1 MAKSYL
7 QKIDD
12 LLDKITS
19 YSDQVLKILGDIE
32 IDKLVHRKKPSE
44 FSEQDVEKLQDVIKQ
59 VETILLQH
67 NNKVFFGI

>member
-59 VETILLQH
+59 VEAILLQH
-67 NNKVFFGI
+67 NNKVFFGL

>member
-7 QKIDD
+7 EKIDD
-12 LLDKITS
+12 ILNKITS

-59 VETILLQH
+59 VEAILLLH
-67 NNKVFFGI
+67 NQKVFFGT

>member
-19 YSDQVLKILGDIE
+19 YSDKVLKILGDIE

-59 VETILLQH
+59 VEAILLQH

>member
-7 QKIDD
+7 EKIND

-19 YSDQVLKILGDIE
+19 CSGKVLKILGDIE

-59 VETILLQH
+59 VEAILLQH
-67 NNKVFFGI
+67 NNKVFFGL

>member
-7 QKIDD
+7 EKIDD

-19 YSDQVLKILGDIE
+19 YSDQVLKILGNIE

-44 FSEQDVEKLQDVIKQ
+44 FSEQDVEKLQNVIKQ
-59 VETILLQH
+59 VEAILLQH
-67 NNKVFFGI
+67 NNKVFFGT

>member
-7 QKIDD
+7 EKIDD

-19 YSDQVLKILGDIE
+19 CSEEVLKILRDIE

-59 VETILLQH
+59 VEAILLLYNQ
-67 NNKVFFGI
+67 KVFFGT

>member
-19 YSDQVLKILGDIE
+19 YSDKVLKILGDVE

-59 VETILLQH
+59 VEAILLQH

>member
-59 VETILLQH
+59 VEAILLQH

>member
-7 QKIDD
+7 EKIDD

-44 FSEQDVEKLQDVIKQ
+44 FSEQDVEKLQNVIKQ
-59 VETILLQH
+59 VESILLQH

>member
-7 QKIDD
+7 EKIDD

-19 YSDQVLKILGDIE
+19 CSGQVLKILGDIE

-44 FSEQDVEKLQDVIKQ
+44 FSEQDVEKLQNVIKQ
-59 VETILLQH
+59 VEAILLQH
-67 NNKVFFGI
+67 NQKVFFGD